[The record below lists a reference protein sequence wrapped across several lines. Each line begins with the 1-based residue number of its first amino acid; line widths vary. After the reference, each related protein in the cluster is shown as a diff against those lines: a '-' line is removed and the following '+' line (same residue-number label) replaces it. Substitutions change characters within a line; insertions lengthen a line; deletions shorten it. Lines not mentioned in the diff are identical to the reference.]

1 MNSGVGI
8 SYQFRNLKIEKGTE
22 ATAWTPAPEDS
33 LASVDVEYYL
43 STSQTSLSGGSWST
57 TAPTWVNG
65 KYMWSRTV
73 KTDGAGNKTYSPSQ
87 NGVCIAGAKGDTGPR
102 GPQGATG
109 ATGPQGP
116 TGPKG
121 DKGATG
127 AQGPT
132 GASGKGIKSTAIT
145 YQLCASQTTAP
156 TGTWLTL

>member
-1 MNSGVGI
+1 ME
-8 SYQFRNLKIEKGTE
+8 F
-22 ATAWTPAPEDS
+22 D
-33 LASVDVEYYL
+33 
-43 STSQTSLSGGSWST
+43 
-57 TAPTWVNG
+57 
-65 KYMWSRTV
+65 
-73 KTDGAGNKTYSPSQ
+73 
-87 NGVCIAGAKGDTGPR
+87 IAGAKGDTGPR

-109 ATGPQGP
+109 ATGPQGA

-156 TGTWLTL
+156 TGTWLGSPPAIDIFKPFLLDKNCYHLHR